1 MKTSSSSWIASAVLY
16 QINLRSLAAREPRN
30 AIEAATEKPLAE
42 SPLAYLTRHLP
53 RLRRLGVNTLYLLP
67 PYPIGQFARKGIG
80 SPYASR
86 DFTAVDPEY
95 GTRAEIIG
103 FIRRAHELRFKV
115 LFDITPNHTARDHV
129 WMTEHP
135 EYYVKA
141 PDGYA
146 FYDCDWS
153 DTAKLDYTQPG
164 VREAMIEA
172 CDFWLRVAGEPGDS
186 EPDGVDGF
194 RMDVAHLLNDLGFW
208 NQALPELRRRHPKRS
223 LLFLAEC
230 YGLANNL
237 DLFAR
242 GFDAAYDDD
251 FYKVCQH
258 LYGLDETGQTG
269 ILPAADPA
277 ANPGFTEWVDAFHE
291 RGPAGAMESVLLAY
305 ESRLPPGPAGPRLA
319 RYTDNHDEGRGVYR
333 FGEGA
338 VLALNQLIFL
348 AGHTLPFLLAGQEF
362 GAVNRPSIHQRVGLC
377 DKGPRRREGGGQ
389 RTEPGIEFEGNLF
402 ARGRARRRG
411 WYEFYR
417 ELIALRAQCPELTG
431 GDFTLLEAG
440 ERCPPSAR
448 TVVAFQRRLGDS
460 VLRCA
465 VNLGPEPRP
474 LAHAHLFQRGAVY
487 GGIDDGVLAPFA
499 SMVVRTR
506 L

>member
-1 MKTSSSSWIASAVLY
+1 MTWIAEAVNY
-16 QINLRSLAAREPRN
+16 QVNLRAIAVREPRN
-30 AIEAATEKPLAE
+30 PIEAAGEVEPQT
-42 SPLAYLTRHLP
+42 STLAYLTRNLEV
-53 RLRRLGVNTLYLLP
+53 LARLGINLLHLMP
-67 PYPIGQFARKGIG
+67 PFPMGRKQRKGIG
-80 SPYASR
+80 SPYAAR
-86 DFTAVDPEY
+86 DYADIDKEY
-95 GTRAEIIG
+95 GTLGEFRELVRAAHRLGLRILIG
-103 FIRRAHELRFKV
+103 MV
-115 LFDITPNHTARDHV
+115 PNHTSRDHLWTV
-129 WMTEHP
+129 SHP
-135 EYYVKA
+135 EFYLRR
-141 PDGYA
+141 PDGTA
-146 FYDCDWS
+146 DYDLDWS